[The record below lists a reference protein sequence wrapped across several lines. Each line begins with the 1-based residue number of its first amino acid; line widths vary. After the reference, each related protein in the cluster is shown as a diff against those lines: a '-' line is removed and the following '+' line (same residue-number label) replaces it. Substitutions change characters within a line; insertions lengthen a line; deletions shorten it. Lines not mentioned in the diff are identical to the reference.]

1 VDALLTLLQ
10 NQNTGFFVSSVA
22 LFGLVVGSFL
32 NVVVHRLPIML
43 EKTWRRDCEEY
54 LGLKSSPEGPQ
65 PKFNLIFPHSHCPH
79 CQHPVRAYENIPVIS
94 YVMLGGKCS
103 QCKKNISLRYP
114 IIEILTALV
123 SLMVAW
129 QFGPTWQTAGGLAL
143 SWSLICLSAID
154 MDRRLLPDAIV
165 LPLIWLGLFISL
177 FDIFI
182 DCRSSIIGA
191 ITGYMSLWSVFQL
204 FKLFTGKEGMGYG
217 DFKLL
222 ALFGAWFGWQN
233 LLLIVLLS
241 SMVGTIVGLV
251 MIVFFKHDR
260 TIPIPFGPYLGLAG
274 WIAMLWGDEITASY
288 FRLVGIQ

>member
-1 VDALLTLLQ
+1 M
-10 NQNTGFFVSSVA
+10 SSVA

-54 LGLKSSPEGPQ
+54 LGLKSSPEEPQ
-65 PKFNLIFPHSHCPH
+65 LKFNLIFPHSHCPH

-129 QFGPTWQTAGGLAL
+129 KFGPTWQAAGGLAL

-177 FDIFI
+177 FDIFA

-191 ITGYMSLWSVFQL
+191 ITGYLSLWLVFQL

-241 SMVGTIVGLV
+241 SMVGTIVGLM

>member
-1 VDALLTLLQ
+1 MDALLTLLQ
-10 NQNTGFFVSSVA
+10 NQNAGFFISFVA

-54 LGLKSSPEGPQ
+54 LGLKSSPEEPQ
-65 PKFNLIFPHSHCPH
+65 LKFNLIFPHSHCPH

-123 SLMVAW
+123 SLTVAW
-129 QFGPTWQTAGGLAL
+129 KFGPTWQTAGGLAL

-177 FDIFI
+177 FDIFT

-241 SMVGTIVGLV
+241 SMVGTIVGLM